1 MRNIYVC
8 VLIYLYMRVCA
19 YPAKVVEKDG
29 LAPFC
34 CHFLPKFS
42 ISRSSWG
49 SND

>member
-1 MRNIYVC
+1 MRIIYTGVC
-8 VLIYLYMRVCA
+8 LFLYMRVCA
-19 YPAKVVEKDG
+19 YLAKVVEKDG
-29 LAPFC
+29 LASFC

>member
-8 VLIYLYMRVCA
+8 ACLYMRVCA

-29 LAPFC
+29 LASFC

-49 SND
+49 CND